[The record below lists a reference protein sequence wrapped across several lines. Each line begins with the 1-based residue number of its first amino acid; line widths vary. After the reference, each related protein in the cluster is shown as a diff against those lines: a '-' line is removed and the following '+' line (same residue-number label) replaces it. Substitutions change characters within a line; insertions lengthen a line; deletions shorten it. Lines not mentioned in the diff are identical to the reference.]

1 MSVSTCLPG
10 RQSSAARR
18 ACSAG
23 SAARQRKAAAHTR
36 AAGPRPQAAA
46 PCMPGASAAAPPPA
60 SAASPRSSSPG
71 MTSGGRGSSRSNA
84 AVASWAAAARAG
96 VSEPQ
101 EVDPALPPSL
111 PPPPCGVAWPAQ
123 KPRRPSQAAA
133 RTRAASASDTSC
145 GCAPLAS
152 SAACAPPHAGASGWA
167 RLPGA
172 GSPAPGCSGSS
183 PVQVVPPLSAGSARR
198 SAAPRAGASAPSACG
213 SPASR
218 AARRG
223 GSSAAQRPGCSRPSR
238 SSPRRSAGAPPCRSA
253 SATHASRTAPAAPA
267 PAPRPLRVFG
277 GSSERPP
284 LRAMPESRLTAAAR
298 GAARRRRAACAPHS
312 APARPA
318 LACVRRMHAA
328 ARQQGLRAAKAGAA
342 AQARAGR
349 PGRWRRRRVRAQQ
362 PLVQRAP
369 VQHGQ
374 SARAHARQCVQ
385 RRRHVAR
392 WQRAVACST
401 RHTPGWRAA
410 TRTAHVGRSRG

>member
-1 MSVSTCLPG
+1 MPDG
-10 RQSSAARR
+10 RSLGSRR
-18 ACSAG
+18 LRG
-23 SAARQRKAAAHTR
+23 RPPARQRLAARTAR
-36 AAGPRPQAAA
+36 APRTLGCGSRSWRAPRRRRGLLGRTAPGVRGHAAQHGD
-46 PCMPGASAAAPPPA
+46 GASRP
-60 SAASPRSSSPG
+60 
-71 MTSGGRGSSRSNA
+71 
-84 AVASWAAAARAG
+84 AAAARRMREG
-96 VSEPQ
+96 
-101 EVDPALPPSL
+101 
-111 PPPPCGVAWPAQ
+111 G
-123 KPRRPSQAAA
+123 
-133 RTRAASASDTSC
+133 
-145 GCAPLAS
+145 G
-152 SAACAPPHAGASGWA
+152 AACAPPHAGASGWA